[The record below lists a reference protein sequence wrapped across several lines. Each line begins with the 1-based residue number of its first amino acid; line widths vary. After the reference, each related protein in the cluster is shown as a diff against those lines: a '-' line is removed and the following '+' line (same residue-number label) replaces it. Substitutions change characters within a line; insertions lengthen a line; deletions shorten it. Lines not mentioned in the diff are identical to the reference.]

1 MESIFWVKFQISLF
15 IPDSW
20 ASNFGKLKISKTGG
34 LLSVVLTVD
43 VVIFSVI
50 IRICII
56 GDFDFFLAI
65 GVSN

>member
-1 MESIFWVKFQISLF
+1 M
-15 IPDSW
+15 
-20 ASNFGKLKISKTGG
+20 
-34 LLSVVLTVD
+34 VLNVD

-65 GVSN
+65 GVST